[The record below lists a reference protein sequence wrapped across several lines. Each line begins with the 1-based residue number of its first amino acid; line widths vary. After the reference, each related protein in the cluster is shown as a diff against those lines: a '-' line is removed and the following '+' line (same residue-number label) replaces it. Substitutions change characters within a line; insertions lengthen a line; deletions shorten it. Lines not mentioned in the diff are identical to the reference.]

1 MPKRSDINSILI
13 VGAGPIVIGQGCE
26 FDYSGTQACNAL
38 REEGYKVILINSNPA
53 TIMTDPDIADVTF
66 IEPITPENIEKIIIG
81 KPLKLNNMVHDL
93 EKDIIDLIKSLNKY
107 LPDITIE
114 RIDERYTSKISKKI
128 IHQLHSKK
136 KIRMDKSIIDKIS
149 ASLILESYLIKMQK

>member
-1 MPKRSDINSILI
+1 MLNNQHTKYIGIDFGKNRTGISISDYNKVVSFPLETINTDSLI
-13 VGAGPIVIGQGCE
+13 E
-26 FDYSGTQACNAL
+26 FLKELSRN
-38 REEGYKVILINSNPA
+38 
-53 TIMTDPDIADVTF
+53 
-66 IEPITPENIEKIIIG
+66 ENIEKIIIG
-81 KPLKLNNMVHDL
+81 KPLKLNNAVHDL

-128 IHQLHSKK
+128 IDQLHSRK

-149 ASLILESYLIKMQK
+149 ASLILESYLIKMHK